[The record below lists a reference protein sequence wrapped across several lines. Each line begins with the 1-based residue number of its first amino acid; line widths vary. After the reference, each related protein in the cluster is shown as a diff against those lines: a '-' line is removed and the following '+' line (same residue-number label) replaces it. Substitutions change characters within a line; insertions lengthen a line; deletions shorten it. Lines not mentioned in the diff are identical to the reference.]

1 MEPKI
6 RKPVSNLRKLK
17 HIEKAV
23 QRDWGNR
30 EKIRAD
36 GLREL
41 GFYSDAKLSRWID
54 NPVRV
59 LYGILMLANS
69 KRRAAIFRVARA
81 ALKQNALVKIQSLQ
95 HPFWEGKSYGLPSLM
110 GRDELMFP
118 AKFLKRLDLRSIK
131 FSTPEQDKYESDLEE
146 IQTVY

>member
-23 QRDWGNR
+23 QRDWKNR

-41 GFYSDAKLSRWID
+41 GFYSSPVLGPWV
-54 NPVRV
+54 NPVGN
-59 LYGILMLANS
+59 LYSPSSLQRECA
-69 KRRAAIFRVARA
+69 AAI
-81 ALKQNALVKIQSLQ
+81 I
-95 HPFWEGKSYGLPSLM
+95 
-110 GRDELMFP
+110 
-118 AKFLKRLDLRSIK
+118 
-131 FSTPEQDKYESDLEE
+131 PEA
-146 IQTVY
+146 

>member
-23 QRDWGNR
+23 QRDWKNR

-41 GFYSDAKLSRWID
+41 GFYSSPVLGPWV
-54 NPVRV
+54 NPVGN
-59 LYGILMLANS
+59 LYSCL
-69 KRRAAIFRVARA
+69 
-81 ALKQNALVKIQSLQ
+81 
-95 HPFWEGKSYGLPSLM
+95 
-110 GRDELMFP
+110 
-118 AKFLKRLDLRSIK
+118 
-131 FSTPEQDKYESDLEE
+131 
-146 IQTVY
+146 